1 MPLEYFDP
9 DVDSADVVKA
19 LRRDG
24 AAVVRNQVGPEVTD
38 AILTELRKPFDEFG
52 KCDESDF
59 NGYKTLRV
67 SGILGISPT
76 SAELV
81 AHPRAME
88 VADAI
93 LLAHCLNYRIGSLT
107 AIEINPCETDK
118 YLHTDDGIYPLRIPG
133 VQFQISALWALED
146 FTEENGATRVALGSH
161 VDQGTNRYYAREEEY
176 DGASDRPD
184 EIVQA
189 IMPKGSLL
197 FYLGNT
203 RHGGGANRTDK
214 PRAGL
219 INTYALG
226 WLRQE
231 ENQYLNV
238 PREIA
243 EQHSET
249 IQKLMGYQLHRTLGA
264 FQHPDGTWFEN
275 R

>member
-1 MPLEYFDP
+1 MPLQYFDP
-9 DVDSADVVKA
+9 DVDTADIIRA
-19 LRRDG
+19 LQRDG

-38 AILTELRKPFDEFG
+38 AILTELRKPFDEVG

-107 AIEINPCETDK
+107 AIEIHPGETNQT
-118 YLHTDDGIYPLRIPG
+118 LHVDDGIYPVRMPG
-133 VQFQISALWALED
+133 MQLQVSAMWALED
-146 FTEENGATRVALGSH
+146 FTEENGATRVVLGSH
-161 VDQGTNRYYAREEEY
+161 VDKGTNRYYSRQGEF
-176 DGASDRPD
+176 DGASDSPD
-184 EIVQA
+184 EVVQA
-189 IMPKGSLL
+189 VMPKGSVLL
-197 FYLGNT
+197 YLGAT
-203 RHGGGANRTDK
+203 LHGGGANLADK

-243 EQHSET
+243 EKYSKT
-249 IQKLMGYQLHRTLGA
+249 IQQLMGYQMHRTLGA
-264 FQHPDGTWFEN
+264 FQHPDGTWFN
-275 R
+275 D

>member
-1 MPLEYFDP
+1 MPLQYFDP
-9 DVDSADVVKA
+9 DNDTADVISA
-19 LRRDG
+19 LQRDG
-24 AAVVRNQVGPEVTD
+24 AAIVRNQVGPEVTD
-38 AILTELRKPFDEFG
+38 VILTELRKPFDEVG

-93 LLAHCLNYRIGSLT
+93 LLTHCLNYRIGSLT
-107 AIEINPCETDK
+107 AIEIHPGETNQS
-118 YLHTDDGIYPLRIPG
+118 LHVDDGIYPVRMPG
-133 VQFQISALWALED
+133 MQLQVSAMWALED

-161 VDQGTNRYYAREEEY
+161 VDQGTNRYYNRQEEF
-176 DGASDRPD
+176 DGASDSPD
-184 EIVQA
+184 EVVQA
-189 IMPKGSLL
+189 VMPKGSVLL
-197 FYLGNT
+197 YLGAT
-203 RHGGGANRTDK
+203 LHGGGANRADK

-243 EQHSET
+243 AQHSET
-249 IQKLMGYQLHRTLGA
+249 IQKLMGYQMHRTLGA
-264 FQHPDGTWFEN
+264 FQHSDGTWIEN
-275 R
+275 

>member
-1 MPLEYFDP
+1 MPLKYFDP
-9 DVDSADVVKA
+9 NVDTADIVQA

-24 AAVVRNQVGPEVTD
+24 AAVVTNQVAPEVTD
-38 AILTELRKPFDEFG
+38 AILTELRTPFDEVGRF
-52 KCDESDF
+52 DESDF

-76 SAELV
+76 SPELV
-81 AHPRAME
+81 AHARVLE
-88 VADAI
+88 VVDAI
-93 LLAHCLNYRIGSLT
+93 LLEHCLNYRIGSLT
-107 AIEINPCETDK
+107 AIEIHPGETDQ
-118 YLHTDDGIYPLRIPG
+118 YMHVDDSIYPVRMPG
-133 VQFQISALWALED
+133 MQLQISAMWALQD

-176 DGASDRPD
+176 DGASDRAD

>member
-1 MPLEYFDP
+1 MPLQYFDP
-9 DVDSADVVKA
+9 DVDTADIIGA
-19 LRRDG
+19 LQRDG
-24 AAVVRNQVGPEVTD
+24 AAVVKNQVGPEVTD
-38 AILTELRKPFDEFG
+38 AILTELRKPFDEVG

-81 AHPRAME
+81 AHRRAME

-107 AIEINPCETDK
+107 AIEIHPGETDQT
-118 YLHTDDGIYPLRIPG
+118 LHVDDGIYPVRMPG
-133 VQFQISALWALED
+133 MQLQVSAMWALED

-161 VDQGTNRYYAREEEY
+161 VEQGTNRYYSRQEEF
-176 DGASDRPD
+176 DGASDSLD
-184 EIVQA
+184 EVVQA
-189 IMPKGSLL
+189 VMPKGSVLL
-197 FYLGNT
+197 YLGAT
-203 RHGGGANRTDK
+203 LHGGGANRADK

-264 FQHPDGTWFEN
+264 FQHADGTWFEN
-275 R
+275 